1 MPVSEFYLD
10 LLATNKNSA
19 SSIFYIA
26 ALRLLTTKLRRI
38 ETMKTATLAQIKSV
52 KNTLEVLPKLGI
64 ELNLDNILNEE
75 YKLGLPGDHN
85 MAF

>member
-1 MPVSEFYLD
+1 
-10 LLATNKNSA
+10 
-19 SSIFYIA
+19 
-26 ALRLLTTKLRRI
+26 
-38 ETMKTATLAQIKSV
+38 MKTATLAQIKSV

-85 MAF
+85 MGF